1 MTTMY
6 YFILACILALF
17 WILLSG
23 HTSILLLS
31 LGLVSVMLV
40 IWMVSR
46 MDRNDKAPVLMLF
59 NIELF
64 FYFGWLI
71 WQVIISN
78 IDVVRRIWD
87 PSLSINPACRK
98 IKVSINDPLI
108 KTIYANSIT
117 LTPGTVTI
125 EVGEDYF
132 IVHALNAMGLDELE
146 EGEMQR
152 RLSRL
157 EQSK

>member
-23 HTSILLLS
+23 HTSILLLT
-31 LGLVSVMLV
+31 LGLVSVILV

-46 MDRNDKAPVLMLF
+46 MDCNDKAPVRMLF
-59 NIELF
+59 TIEMIS
-64 FYFGWLI
+64 YFGWLI
-71 WQVIISN
+71 WQVILSN

-98 IKVSINDPLI
+98 IKVNINDSLI

-117 LTPGTVTI
+117 LTPGTVTT

-132 IVHALNAMGLDELE
+132 IVHALNAEGLDELE
-146 EGEMQR
+146 KGEMER
-152 RLSRL
+152 LLSRL
-157 EQSK
+157 EQRK

>member
-23 HTSILLLS
+23 HTSILLLT
-31 LGLVSVMLV
+31 LGLVSVILV

-46 MDRNDKAPVLMLF
+46 MDRNDKAPVRMLF
-59 NIELF
+59 TIEMIS
-64 FYFGWLI
+64 YFGWLI
-71 WQVIISN
+71 WQVILSN

-98 IKVSINDPLI
+98 IKVNINDSLI

-117 LTPGTVTI
+117 LTPGTVTT

-132 IVHALNAMGLDELE
+132 IVHALNAEGLDELE
-146 EGEMQR
+146 KGEMER
-152 RLSRL
+152 LLSRL
-157 EQSK
+157 EQRK